1 MLQINLPKEVYHQ
14 ETTLVLAMGYGG
26 LRYIATPIVS
36 LKETGTKGKTKA
48 EMLQINLPKEVY
60 HQETTLVLA
69 MGYGGLRYIATPIV
83 SLKET
88 GTKGKTKAVLIG
100 NITYKRRDTRTDIV

>member
-1 MLQINLPKEVYHQ
+1 MLRNKPSKRGEMPELTLSSVYPQ
-14 ETTLVLAMGYGG
+14 ETTLVLAIGYGG
-26 LRYIATPIVS
+26 RVGKEEGGRHIATPIFN

-48 EMLQINLPKEVY
+48 
-60 HQETTLVLA
+60 VLIGNMTFKA
-69 MGYGGLRYIATPIV
+69 KPIF

-100 NITYKRRDTRTDIV
+100 NMTFKGRDTRTDIV